1 MNMKFLIAA
10 FAVILAMGSVAVRVV
25 LDTPSAFAESQ
36 STSTQKHAAEHNHE
50 QEHEHGHEKIGPMY
64 MLGDLAIEN
73 VVARETVPGAKV
85 GGGYLIITNNGGEAD
100 TFVSGATDIAD
111 ELQIH
116 EMKMEGDVMKMRQ
129 LEQGIV
135 IEPGAS
141 VTLKP
146 GGLHIMFM
154 SLQSPLEKDASFK
167 ATLNFAKAGS
177 IDVEFK
183 VMDTKHFMTQHS
195 HSH

>member
-10 FAVILAMGSVAVRVV
+10 FAVILAIGSVAVRVV

-36 STSTQKHAAEHNHE
+36 SVENHD
-50 QEHEHGHEKIGPMY
+50 QEHQHATDGAMF
-64 MLGDLAIEN
+64 MLGDLVIEN
-73 VVARETVPGAKV
+73 VAARETVPGAKV
-85 GGGYLIITNNGGEAD
+85 GGGYLTITNKGSTSDTLISGE
-100 TFVSGATDIAD
+100 TDIAN

-135 IEPGAS
+135 IEPGAT

-146 GGLHIMFM
+146 GGMHIMFM
-154 SLQSPLEKDASFK
+154 SLQSPLVKDTRFK
-167 ATLNFAKAGS
+167 ATLNFAKSGA
-177 IDVEFK
+177 IDIDFP
-183 VMDTKHFMTQHS
+183 VMDAQHFMGQRNHTH
-195 HSH
+195 

>member
-36 STSTQKHAAEHNHE
+36 SVENDDHEHKHASDGA
-50 QEHEHGHEKIGPMY
+50 MF
-64 MLGDLAIEN
+64 MLGDLVIEN
-73 VVARETVPGAKV
+73 VAARETVPGAKV
-85 GGGYLIITNNGGEAD
+85 GGGYLTITNKGSEPD
-100 TFVSGATDIAD
+100 TFISGQTDIAS

-154 SLQSPLEKDASFK
+154 SLQAPLVKETSFK

-183 VMDTKHFMTQHS
+183 VMDNKHFMTQHS
-195 HSH
+195 HTH